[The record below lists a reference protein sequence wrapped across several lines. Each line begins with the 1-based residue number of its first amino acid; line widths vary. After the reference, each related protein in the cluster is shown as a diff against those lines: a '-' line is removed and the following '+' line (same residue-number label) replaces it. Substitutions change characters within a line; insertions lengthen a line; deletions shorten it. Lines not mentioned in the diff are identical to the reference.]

1 MTYPSVEVTSTP
13 VDLVATLTLPDG
25 NYTIQNIGVNTMFF
39 AQKDTATA
47 EATLKDDEGHLLSPL
62 FRVSRSD
69 GRMSVAGDLSYVW
82 CNDGKTSR
90 VVVSDAI

>member
-25 NYTIQNIGVNTMFF
+25 NYTIQNIGPNTLWF

-47 EATLKDDEGHLLSPL
+47 EATLKADEGHLLSPL
-62 FRVSRSD
+62 RSVSRSD

-82 CNDGKTSR
+82 CADGKTSR